1 MLCWRKARAN
11 ARERGKRCALPICH
25 STEATPPMSPS
36 PPALV
41 PQASSAPATALDAS
55 STAAD
60 VIAHFSTSLVGK
72 NILVT
77 GEFQKSFP
85 QFSEERTWADWP

>member
-1 MLCWRKARAN
+1 MMPSIPGRLS
-11 ARERGKRCALPICH
+11 H
-25 STEATPPMSPS
+25 S

-85 QFSEERTWADWP
+85 QFSEELEGAHVGRLALSP

>member
-1 MLCWRKARAN
+1 
-11 ARERGKRCALPICH
+11 
-25 STEATPPMSPS
+25 MSHS

-41 PQASSAPATALDAS
+41 PQASSAPVTALDAS

-85 QFSEERTWADWP
+85 QFSEELEERTWADWP